1 MNLLLQKC
9 TQPDCEKIQQMQK
22 AAFAALLEKY
32 RDFDTN
38 PACESVERI
47 REKMNQP
54 QTTWYF
60 IISGND
66 VVGGVRLFEIDGRTM
81 RVSPIFILPE
91 HQNKGYAQAAMIQ
104 LERENPQ
111 ADIWELDTILQ
122 EEKLCRLYE
131 KLGYRK
137 TGESYEI
144 KDGMTIVFYK
154 KTMI

>member
-1 MNLLLQKC
+1 M
-9 TQPDCEKIQQMQK
+9 
-22 AAFAALLEKY
+22 
-32 RDFDTN
+32 
-38 PACESVERI
+38 
-47 REKMNQP
+47 
-54 QTTWYF
+54 
-60 IISGND
+60 
-66 VVGGVRLFEIDGRTM
+66 RLFKIDGRTM

-137 TGESYEI
+137 TGESYDI